1 LFIFS
6 FIVYLF
12 NIGYYPNPYKSQYEI
27 FISYTICSVITQQC
41 TQPVE
46 VGRYKDHYDCATAG
60 FINAMGA
67 IREIGVE
74 EVNKNKLLVNFYCK
88 EQETI

>member
-1 LFIFS
+1 MKFLL
-6 FIVYLF
+6 VL
-12 NIGYYPNPYKSQYEI
+12 Q
-27 FISYTICSVITQQC
+27 ICSVIVQQC

-46 VGRYKDHYDCATAG
+46 IGRYKDHFDCATAG

-74 EVNKNKLLVNFYCK
+74 EVNKNKLLVNFSCK
-88 EQETI
+88 EQESI

>member
-1 LFIFS
+1 MKFLLVI
-6 FIVYLF
+6 
-12 NIGYYPNPYKSQYEI
+12 Q
-27 FISYTICSVITQQC
+27 ICSVITQQC

-74 EVNKNKLLVNFYCK
+74 EVKKNKLLVNFYCK

>member
-1 LFIFS
+1 MKFLLVI
-6 FIVYLF
+6 
-12 NIGYYPNPYKSQYEI
+12 Q
-27 FISYTICSVITQQC
+27 ICSVIAQQC

-46 VGRYKDHYDCATAG
+46 IGRYKDHYDCATAG

-74 EVNKNKLLVNFYCK
+74 EVNKNKLLVNFSCK
-88 EQETI
+88 EQESI

>member
-1 LFIFS
+1 MKFLLVLQICS
-6 FIVYLF
+6 FI
-12 NIGYYPNPYKSQYEI
+12 S
-27 FISYTICSVITQQC
+27 QQC

-46 VGRYKDHYDCATAG
+46 IGRYKDHFDCATAG

-74 EVNKNKLLVNFYCK
+74 EVNQNKLLVNFYCK
-88 EQETI
+88 EQESI

>member
-1 LFIFS
+1 MKFLLVI
-6 FIVYLF
+6 
-12 NIGYYPNPYKSQYEI
+12 Q
-27 FISYTICSVITQQC
+27 ICSVITQQC

-46 VGRYKDHYDCATAG
+46 VGRYKYHYDCATAG

-67 IREIGVE
+67 IREIGPE
-74 EVNKNKLLVNFYCK
+74 EVNTNKLLVNFYCK

>member
-1 LFIFS
+1 MGCYIK
-6 FIVYLF
+6 LF
-12 NIGYYPNPYKSQYEI
+12 NQSTMKFLLVIQ
-27 FISYTICSVITQQC
+27 ICSVIAQQC

-46 VGRYKDHYDCATAG
+46 VGRYKDHFDCATAG

-74 EVNKNKLLVNFYCK
+74 EVNTNKLLVNFSCK
-88 EQETI
+88 EQESI